1 MVMQWPAK
9 PSTPVRFRPQPPQFL
24 NKKAAYNSG
33 FFMHVTY
40 IQLISAIANKRK
52 KEGQL
57 I

>member
-1 MVMQWPAK
+1 MITYIVVDTSYLVELFEVPGHFKESFAK
-9 PSTPVRFRPQPPQFL
+9 EIKT
-24 NKKAAYNSG
+24 
-33 FFMHVTY
+33 TY